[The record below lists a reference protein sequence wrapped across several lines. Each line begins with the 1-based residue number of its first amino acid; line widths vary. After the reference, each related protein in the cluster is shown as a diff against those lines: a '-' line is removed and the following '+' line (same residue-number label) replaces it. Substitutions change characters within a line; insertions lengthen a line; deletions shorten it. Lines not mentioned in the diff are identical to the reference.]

1 MVVYVV
7 LQRRYE
13 LRRKDPERLSE
24 EVHES
29 SRLHLIAPYAFLNSR
44 K

>member
-1 MVVYVV
+1 MTLYIV

-24 EVHES
+24 EVPS
-29 SRLHLIAPYAFLNSR
+29 ADACM
-44 K
+44 